1 MIRDITLGQY
11 YPADSI
17 IHKLDP
23 RVKIIGTF
31 LFIISLFL
39 VQDFIGYSIALAFL
53 IFMIVM
59 SKVPFSYMVRGL
71 KGILVILVFTAAFN
85 IFFTPGEVIFSI
97 WKLDA
102 SREGVRIAIR
112 MVVRLVFLVIGTS
125 VMTLTTTP
133 NRLTDGLERV
143 FKPLGRIGV
152 PVHEVAMMMSIALS
166 FIPILIEELDK
177 IMKAQSARGA
187 DFESR
192 KLSVRI
198 KSMVPILVPLFVSAF
213 RRAGDLAN
221 AMEARCYH
229 GGEGRTRMKPLRYV
243 KRDLIA
249 YLILFLYLVLVIT
262 AGIIF

>member
-1 MIRDITLGQY
+1 MLRDITLGQY
-11 YPADSI
+11 YPADSV

-23 RVKIIGTF
+23 RVKITGTF
-31 LFIISLFL
+31 LYIISLFL
-39 VQDFIGYSIALAFL
+39 IQDYIGYTVAFGFL
-53 IFMIVM
+53 VFMTVM
-59 SKVPFSYMVRGL
+59 SRVPVSYMVRGL
-71 KGILVILVFTAAFN
+71 KGILFILIFTAAFN
-85 IFFTPGEVIFSI
+85 VFFTPGEVLFSF
-97 WKLDA
+97 WKLNA
-102 SREGVRIAIR
+102 SREGLRIAIR
-112 MVVRLVFLVIGTS
+112 MVIRLIFLVMGTS

-133 NRLTDGLERV
+133 NRLTDGLEKV
-143 FKPLGRIGV
+143 LKPLGKLGI

-187 DFESR
+187 DFESK

-198 KSMVPILVPLFVSAF
+198 KSMVPLLVPLFVSAF

-249 YLILFLYLVLVIT
+249 YLILLIYLAAVIIV
-262 AGIIF
+262 GMIF